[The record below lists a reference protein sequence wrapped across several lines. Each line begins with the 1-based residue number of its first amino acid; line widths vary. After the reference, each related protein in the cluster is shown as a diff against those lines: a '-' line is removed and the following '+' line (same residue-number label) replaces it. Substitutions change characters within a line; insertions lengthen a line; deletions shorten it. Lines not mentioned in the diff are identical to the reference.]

1 MNDFEGIKAGVK
13 VNLECRI
20 LWSERM
26 TGGKIKG
33 SLEDEGSVSIE
44 NKYKLF

>member
-20 LWSERM
+20 LWLERM